1 MSQVFHRAATATIAL
16 LPWRHI
22 CAAQD
27 QSQGQSAWSNFSDKV
42 KNGFSSVTGS
52 LTPKPHDT
60 PADDPTALSSKSKVG
75 PELHVAMARLCEVR
89 KMPGEAVEHY
99 QQALVEDPKY
109 LPALIGFARLRV
121 HTGELEEATR
131 LYETAAKAFPKEAS
145 VFNDLGLCYAQR
157 GMFEKA
163 TAAIDE
169 AIRLQPTLVLY
180 RNNIAMVLVDLG
192 RIELA
197 YSHLAA
203 VHPEAV
209 AHYNLG
215 YFLFKKGQ
223 SGEAVRQFAIAVQK
237 GSEPGSGPAVVTA
250 SAELA
255 GRRGGRGAVA
265 TGPAAADAEY
275 RGTAG
280 QRARLPYGRAAAD
293 VWVVAVANAQLG
305 PPESSHAVV
314 GPLDPDTERHKIL
327 RLPDVAA
334 ESADPPLPPEGLADG
349 ERASPVLPLSP
360 SVSLHGADAA
370 IEGVLLPLVQRQ
382 GRLER
387 RLVDPP
393 FGLLIGV
400 CVAMRGEHAIHEL
413 EQVPRH
419 AERGKRVLQ
428 PAAIDGFAEQL
439 FQRRSAP
446 SVAQARSRASA
457 TSYSD
462 WPVQCS
468 DRHQVLLVEPS
479 PLVEVAALAIDEGH
493 QFGGEQEFQAQARV
507 FQELVVQQRPDQFPH
522 QFQRAVDEIGLV
534 NAIHQDH
541 DAAEAQRAQGGL
553 ELGQQCIAVVG
564 AAVDGQRL
572 VHDLLGET
580 ASESG
585 AARGGYGSGCGCCG
599 QSAGRASARASVRKS
614 RGSHPAKIAR

>member
-1 MSQVFHRAATATIAL
+1 VSQVFHRAATATIAL
-16 LPWRHI
+16 LLCAHI

-223 SGEAVRQFAIAVQK
+223 SGEAVRQFAIAAQRDPSLVQAQQWLQRLQ
-237 GSEPGSGPAVVTA
+237 SSPAAVV
-250 SAELA
+250 
-255 GRRGGRGAVA
+255 
-265 TGPAAADAEY
+265 AAAPWQPAPPQPTPNTVEQPGREPDY
-275 RGTAG
+275 HTA
-280 QRARLPYGRAAAD
+280 ARPPMYGSLPSQTPN
-293 VWVVAVANAQLG
+293 WG

-334 ESADPPLPPEGLADG
+334 ESADPPLPPEGSG
-349 ERASPVLPLSP
+349 
-360 SVSLHGADAA
+360 
-370 IEGVLLPLVQRQ
+370 
-382 GRLER
+382 GR
-387 RLVDPP
+387 
-393 FGLLIGV
+393 
-400 CVAMRGEHAIHEL
+400 
-413 EQVPRH
+413 
-419 AERGKRVLQ
+419 
-428 PAAIDGFAEQL
+428 
-439 FQRRSAP
+439 
-446 SVAQARSRASA
+446 
-457 TSYSD
+457 
-462 WPVQCS
+462 
-468 DRHQVLLVEPS
+468 
-479 PLVEVAALAIDEGH
+479 
-493 QFGGEQEFQAQARV
+493 
-507 FQELVVQQRPDQFPH
+507 
-522 QFQRAVDEIGLV
+522 
-534 NAIHQDH
+534 
-541 DAAEAQRAQGGL
+541 
-553 ELGQQCIAVVG
+553 
-564 AAVDGQRL
+564 
-572 VHDLLGET
+572 
-580 ASESG
+580 
-585 AARGGYGSGCGCCG
+585 
-599 QSAGRASARASVRKS
+599 
-614 RGSHPAKIAR
+614 